1 MKKTFLSTLS
11 FVLVIVLSAVLSFS
25 VLAANETSAPDE
37 SVAASESSVADNS
50 SNDASDSSADASDSS
65 ATASDDS
72 ASDASDESAVSET
85 SKEESTN
92 ESKAETSTTSQ
103 SESSNS
109 SSSASTDAVEEDDF
123 PWARVITLIV
133 IVVLI
138 VVVVILA
145 KTQTK
150 LGLRINKF
158 FKEYWSEIKKVS
170 WLSPKDTA
178 KATGVVLVFIIV
190 AALAIGLLD
199 LGFTKI
205 IQALAGIFTE

>member
-11 FVLVIVLSAVLSFS
+11 FVLVIILSTVLSFS
-25 VLAANETSAPDE
+25 VLAADETSAPDE
-37 SVAASESSVADNS
+37 SVVSSESSVADNS
-50 SNDASDSSADASDSS
+50 SSDASDSSANASDSSADASD
-65 ATASDDS
+65 DS
-72 ASDASDESAVSET
+72 ASDASNESAVSET
-85 SKEESTN
+85 SKEESKN
-92 ESKAETSTTSQ
+92 ESKAETSTTSKP
-103 SESSNS
+103 ESNKNN
-109 SSSASTDAVEEDDF
+109 APESTAPVAEDDF

-133 IVVLI
+133 IVALI
-138 VVVVILA
+138 VIAVILA

-170 WLSPKDTA
+170 WFSAKDTA
-178 KATGVVLVFIIV
+178 KATGIVLVFILV
-190 AALAIGLLD
+190 AAIVIGLLD

>member
-1 MKKTFLSTLS
+1 MKKTFLSTLT
-11 FVLVIVLSAVLSFS
+11 FVLVIILSTVLSFS
-25 VLAANETSAPDE
+25 VLATEETSAPDE
-37 SVAASESSVADNS
+37 SIAASESSVADNS
-50 SNDASDSSADASDSS
+50 SSDASDSSADETS
-65 ATASDDS
+65 AVSDDS
-72 ASDASDESAVSET
+72 ASDASDNSAVSET
-85 SKEESTN
+85 SKEESKT
-92 ESKAETSTTSQ
+92 ESKAETSTTSKP
-103 SESSNS
+103 ESNKNN
-109 SSSASTDAVEEDDF
+109 SSASTAPVEEDDF

-138 VVVVILA
+138 LVAVILA

-170 WLSPKDTA
+170 WCSAKDTA
-178 KATGVVLVFIIV
+178 KATGIVLVFIIV
-190 AALAIGLLD
+190 AALVIGLLD